1 MDSQATKT
9 STFSA
14 PPLDGSLTMP
24 QLLDHHLEM
33 SPCHKAYTYD
43 DGKGGVVSVQFAQY
57 VRTVYAACQRIL
69 YDTESVSHKTGAVVA
84 LFADTGAT
92 VVLTNSTTPL
102 TLHSDTLSYCMLVSA
117 IMRAGL
123 VPFCL
128 SPRNAAVGVANLLE
142 QTTPVAVY
150 ISPDLR
156 SVITDALNALGTPL
170 PVYEAPTFEQLQG
183 ALVNSLPALPKA
195 EMDSIAYILHTSDIS
210 HKFLL
215 QFGSP
220 PWKDSE
226 DHSGQVLAVHNVPNY
241 HGIGVFVACWPL
253 TSGLTMSVFR
263 PTIPPLRMLCKSLAL
278 CNRTCLIGPISNGII
293 ATNPEFVMATPAT
306 VETWSESSCGLAMMK
321 SRKAL
326 TYLGAPLNKRVGDA
340 LVANGVVLCSTYG
353 AMETGLVAP
362 FLEHHG
368 ADWDYISMRSDIE
381 VARVPEEDGSSLYTH
396 TYLVSSSFTT
406 SYTNSVIDGRP
417 GCSVSDLLE
426 RHPHKPE
433 LHRIYGRKDDI
444 LIFSSGLKVLPIAY
458 DCVELLIRNPVVNA
472 ALIFGHTL
480 PYPGVLVQLKPDFQD
495 HLVDDAKRANVCDI
509 VWTSVEEVNQTSPAH
524 FQIPRKMILLADPGK
539 PFALTSKLQPRRQV
553 VFEHYQA
560 EIRAA
565 YL

>member
-1 MDSQATKT
+1 MDSQTTKT
-9 STFSA
+9 STFCA
-14 PPLDGSLTMP
+14 PPLDGSLTIP
-24 QLLDHHLEM
+24 QLLDYHLEM
-33 SPCHKAYTYD
+33 SPRHKAYIYD
-43 DGKGGVVSVQFAQY
+43 DGKGGVVSVEFAQY
-57 VRTVYAACQRIL
+57 VRAVYAACQRIL
-69 YDTESVSHKTGAVVA
+69 GDTESVPHKTGAVVA

-92 VVLTNSTTPL
+92 VF
-102 TLHSDTLSYCMLVSA
+102 LSSMLVSA

-128 SPRNAAVGVANLLE
+128 SPRNAAVGVANLLQ
-142 QTTPVAVY
+142 QTTPVAAY
-150 ISPDLR
+150 ISSDLK
-156 SVITDALNALGTPL
+156 SVITDALSVLGTPL
-170 PVYEAPTFEQLQG
+170 PVYEAPMFEQLQG
-183 ALVNSLPALPKA
+183 ALVESLPALPKV
-195 EMDSIAYILHTSDIS
+195 EMDSIAYILHTSGDIS

-215 QFGSP
+215 QFGIP

-263 PTIPPLRMLCKSLAL
+263 PSTPPNAL
-278 CNRTCLIGPISNGII
+278 QVLSSMQPNVPNHPISKGII

-306 VETWSESSCGLAMMK
+306 VETWSESSGGLEMMK

-326 TYLGAPLNKRVGDA
+326 TFLGAPLNKRVGDA

-368 ADWDYISMRSDIE
+368 ADWDYISIRPDIE

-396 TYLVSSSFTT
+396 TYLISSSFTT

-426 RHPHKPE
+426 QHPRKSE

-444 LIFSSGLKVLPIAY
+444 IIFSSGLKVLPIAY
-458 DCVELLIRNPVVNA
+458 NQAHINRNPLVDA

-480 PYPGVLVQLKPDFQD
+480 PHPGVLVQLKPDFQD
-495 HLVDDAKRANVCDI
+495 HLVDDAKRAKVYDT

-524 FQIPRKMILLADPGK
+524 FQIPRKMVLLADPGK
-539 PFALTSKLQPRRQV
+539 PFTLTSKLQPRRRV